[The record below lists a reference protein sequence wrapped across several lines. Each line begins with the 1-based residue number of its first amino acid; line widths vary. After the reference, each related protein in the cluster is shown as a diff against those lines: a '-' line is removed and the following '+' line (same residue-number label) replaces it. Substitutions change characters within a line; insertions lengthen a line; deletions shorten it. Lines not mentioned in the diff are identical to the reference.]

1 MSAEFNVSHKMRNS
15 SSNPEAAPEKP
26 IVRAFLFVETFP
38 YFVLG
43 AFVAISGVIA
53 VSEWCAEQWAQGNF
67 IGVLSV
73 ASIGLLLLCAFVFAV
88 RKRRPVI
95 ALAVLLAWCG
105 VITYLL
111 GSFGIKFPWFG
122 G

>member
-1 MSAEFNVSHKMRNS
+1 MRNS
-15 SSNPEAAPEKP
+15 SSNPEAVSEKP
-26 IVRAFLFVETFP
+26 IVHAVLFIEAFP

-43 AFVAISGVIA
+43 AFVAISGVLA
-53 VSEWCAEQWAQGNF
+53 VSEWCIEQWAQGNL

-73 ASIGLLLLCAFVFAV
+73 ASIGLLLLCGFVFAV
-88 RKRRPVI
+88 RKRRPVL
-95 ALAVLLAWCG
+95 ALAVLLVWCG
-105 VITYLL
+105 AITYLL